1 MSNMDFSYK
10 DLTYIRASIQA
21 YEGALSKVSEDEC
34 TEEDEF
40 SEIQDDRLYL
50 DRLLALVN
58 QKISEAE
65 GAKPTLTPI
74 KDKD

>member
-1 MSNMDFSYK
+1 MGFSYK

-21 YEGALSKVSEDEC
+21 YEGILSNVSEDEC
-34 TEEDEF
+34 SEEDEF
-40 SEIQDDRLYL
+40 SEIQGDRLYL

-65 GAKPTLTPI
+65 GVKPTLTPI